1 MASESTPLLS
11 WSHVPRRKTVRM
23 LILYMI
29 PSTFRLRIYA
39 VLSVLFRV
47 LNSVLRLVPAYALK
61 LAIDTFTLNL
71 VNHTFVMPYI
81 ALFVLAGARVL
92 SEILDNVREILDHA
106 VRADANG
113 RLPLSILDHLQAL
126 SMYLNDTDKRAISYL
141 PPRGSMNWLLYEV
154 LPNIVEVVVITAVF
168 TKLRLYWILFV
179 IFSTTALRSVCSRSF
194 RNWRKNMWTQTV
206 DVGRKLQEKRAD
218 AMRNCETVKIF
229 GMERHEMQSQVKLK
243 TVHTKKLRFH
253 CIKQT
258 VTSVALEFIK
268 SSGKCIALML
278 ASQDIIRGSIT
289 IGDFVLVYY
298 YIRYIYSKISNPLYN
313 FRWRFSSFLN
323 CIERFE
329 QYIELLNKPIP
340 VQDKP
345 DAKPFVKPAVQLNED
360 QEEDVQNIAAE
371 LRFENVSFLYEVKD
385 DKEPQEDEKE
395 SQDSDVEKKEHEA
408 NTTSFTRASGVTDRG
423 VHNLNFT
430 VSPGK
435 MLAIVG
441 PSGVGKTT
449 IIRLILRLY
458 DPIKGSVSIDGTD
471 ISDFQQQSL
480 RQHIG
485 VVAKDTAL
493 FNDTLRHNISYGKP
507 GATDEE
513 IDAAVQAAALGPFIS
528 SLSDGL
534 DTVIEER
541 GPSARERY
549 RADRERGLRL
559 STKERQRVG
568 IARCFIR
575 DPYLIL
581 LDEATSSL
589 DTKTEQEIQE
599 QLREIFGKRT
609 TVVVAHRLSTI
620 MMADEILVM
629 EKSERG
635 GIIVERGNHTEL
647 LEKEGV
653 YYKMWQAQ
661 TKVQKVHR
669 VEQNENCGVKEDRS
683 EGVERT
689 SAGRSQGLE

>member
-92 SEILDNVREILDHA
+92 SEILDNVREILDQA
-106 VRADANG
+106 VGADANG
-113 RLPLSILDHLQAL
+113 RLPLSILDYLQAL
-126 SMYLNDTDKRAISYL
+126 SMYCSNTNKRALSYL
-141 PPRGSMNWLLYEV
+141 SRRQLPNLLSGKF
-154 LPNIVEVVVITAVF
+154 LPNIIEVLVITAMFTELHAQWILIVTFSTSSLYFFCSKFAFRKWKINVF
-168 TKLRLYWILFV
+168 T
-179 IFSTTALRSVCSRSF
+179 
-194 RNWRKNMWTQTV
+194 QTR
-206 DVGRKLQEKRAD
+206 DVSGKLQEKRTD
-218 AMRNCETVKIF
+218 ARHNCETVKIF
-229 GMERHEMQSQVKLK
+229 GMERHEVQSQVKLK

-289 IGDFVLVYY
+289 LGDFVLVYY

-345 DAKPFVKPAVQLNED
+345 DAKPFVKPAVQLNVD

-395 SQDSDVEKKEHEA
+395 SQDGDVEKKEHEA

-513 IDAAVQAAALGPFIS
+513 IDAVVQAAALGPFIS

-541 GPSARERY
+541 GQSAWERY

-629 EKSERG
+629 DKSERG

-669 VEQNENCGVKEDRS
+669 VEQNDNCGVKEDR
-683 EGVERT
+683 T
-689 SAGRSQGLE
+689 GREEFRS